1 MPGGIVYFTRP
12 FPLLFWGMLT
22 HHSILTGD
30 SREIELPSE
39 KFHLV
44 VTSPPYP
51 MISMWDELFMKMD
64 SSIRDS
70 LPIDPNLAFEK
81 MHRILD
87 TVWQKIYPAVVP
99 GGIIAINVGDAVR
112 TIDGRFQLFPN
123 HTRIV
128 QSMHQAGFI
137 SLPPLIWRKQT
148 NAPNKFM
155 GSGML
160 PGGAYVTYEHEYILI
175 FRKGDK
181 RQFSSEQ
188 KKIRQESAYFW
199 MERNVWFSDL
209 WDFKGVRQ
217 NLDSDARKRNG
228 SFPLELPHR
237 LIQMYSIYG
246 DHVLDPFSGL
256 GTTTLAAMVSG
267 RNSMGI
273 EMEKDLAANVFQ
285 ESTVIKASKYQIQ
298 NRLQKYLDFI
308 QTETGKKR
316 EFKHHNLFY
325 GFPVVTNQEK
335 NLKFYVVD
343 SLEGK
348 NGEYTVS
355 HSPYI
360 MPDTHSELDLTTN
373 QMVRIQ

>member
-1 MPGGIVYFTRP
+1 M
-12 FPLLFWGMLT
+12 LFWGMLT